1 MTARGRIGGVWGF
14 KLGKH
19 FTVRFP
25 ENGNT
30 LDTAF
35 MRHGS

>member
-1 MTARGRIGGVWGF
+1 MTARGRLDGAWGF

-25 ENGNT
+25 KDGNK

-35 MRHGS
+35 MRRGS